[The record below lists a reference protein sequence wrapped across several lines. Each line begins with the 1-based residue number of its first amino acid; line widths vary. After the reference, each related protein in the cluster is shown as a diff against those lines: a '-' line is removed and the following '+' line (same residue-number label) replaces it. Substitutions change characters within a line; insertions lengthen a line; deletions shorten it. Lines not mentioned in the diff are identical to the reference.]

1 MPSISDEDYNLLQYI
16 KQQNAQGLAAGQN
29 DWTNNVR
36 PDGSL
41 AGAQVSAGPRPGTQ
55 QQQPSAGQQVG
66 NAAGN
71 IGGMAAGHAV
81 ANQITGSGAAASQ
94 SVPGMV
100 PSWSASSGQLYPSS
114 GYPLTE
120 SMMTES
126 GAGSQ
131 MTPMTGSI
139 ATASDGAAVGGSGWL
154 GATGASPYLAGAGYA
169 AGAATGYEQGMGA
182 YHAVK
187 NEPMSLTEQA
197 ALALPTFGLSFAYNP
212 LRKMFGSRK
221 GQEQLDR
228 DAVRKMLKEKGF
240 IDNDYNIDLPNG
252 QKFNIGKDGGEP
264 WYNVDFSQ
272 PGIGGLV
279 AAVQPLAAFITGGNK
294 KLTNDFAGYLTNAAH
309 SGGDPMDN
317 VMAMYQ
323 KTGMGHDQIY
333 GAIHLMSQPG
343 PHGEK
348 PVLDQATADAYK
360 NGLDQLYGVGAYEGQ
375 GPKFGTPPVSATP
388 PKMPNSMVT
397 GTKPVQGSGVSATP
411 PQGSAGG
418 AQQPTNKPQS
428 PFVGSGL
435 NRTSPGGPM
444 RISPGVWSD
453 SKGQYLSKT
462 GQRGK

>member
-1 MPSISDEDYNLLQYI
+1 
-16 KQQNAQGLAAGQN
+16 
-29 DWTNNVR
+29 
-36 PDGSL
+36 
-41 AGAQVSAGPRPGTQ
+41 
-55 QQQPSAGQQVG
+55 
-66 NAAGN
+66 
-71 IGGMAAGHAV
+71 
-81 ANQITGSGAAASQ
+81 
-94 SVPGMV
+94 
-100 PSWSASSGQLYPSS
+100 
-114 GYPLTE
+114 
-120 SMMTES
+120 
-126 GAGSQ
+126 
-131 MTPMTGSI
+131 
-139 ATASDGAAVGGSGWL
+139 
-154 GATGASPYLAGAGYA
+154 
-169 AGAATGYEQGMGA
+169 MGA

-309 SGGDPMDN
+309 SGGDPMEN

-375 GPKFGTPPVSATP
+375 GPKFGTPPASATP

>member
-16 KQQNAQGLAAGQN
+16 KQQNAQGLSAGQN
-29 DWTNNVR
+29 EWVNNIR

-41 AGAQVSAGPRPGTQ
+41 AGAQVSAGPRPQ
-55 QQQPSAGQQVG
+55 QQQPSASQNIGGAVG
-66 NAAGN
+66 NV
-71 IGGMAAGHAV
+71 GGMAAGHAV
-81 ANQITGSGAAASQ
+81 ANQLTGSGAAASQ

-100 PSWSASSGQLYPSS
+100 PSWSASSGNLYPSS

-139 ATASDGAAVGGSGWL
+139 ATASDGAAAGGSGWL

-221 GQEQLDR
+221 GPEQLDR

-240 IDNDYNIDLPNG
+240 VDDQYNIDLPNG

-264 WYNVDFSQ
+264 WYNVDFSR
-272 PGIGGLV
+272 PGIGGVV
-279 AAVQPLAAFITGGNK
+279 AAVQPLAAFITGGHS
-294 KLTNDFAGYLTNAAH
+294 KLTRDFAGYLANAATA
-309 SGGDPMDN
+309 GGDPMEN
-317 VMAMYQ
+317 IMAMYQ
-323 KTGMGHDQIY
+323 KTGMNHDQIY

-343 PHGEK
+343 PNGEK

-360 NGLDQLYGVGAYEGQ
+360 NGLDQTFGVGAYAEK
-375 GPKFGTPPVSATP
+375 GPQFGTPPAAPQQQGV
-388 PKMPNSMVT
+388 
-397 GTKPVQGSGVSATP
+397 KPVQPVPTTP

-418 AQQPTNKPQS
+418 AQQPTNKPVGEKPKS
-428 PFVGSGL
+428 PFLGSAL
-435 NRTSPGGPM
+435 NQRSPGGPM
-444 RISPGVWSD
+444 RISPGIWAD